1 MTSHRFVA
9 VLALLLLASCG
20 TFQVGIEGTSNDGGS
35 AAIFQTPASL
45 QSSIATQPAAEEQ
58 PAAASEQLPPV
69 VQSSSEVQPPA
80 PTSSTPQMVEF
91 YLIAL
96 EDNGQ
101 SGPRVGCG
109 DSAVPVQVPISPTKE
124 VLKAAMQALISLR
137 VQYYGQ
143 SGLYNALY
151 QSNLQLDG
159 VNIKDGVAI
168 IELSGSLQMGGECDS
183 PRVEAQINQTALQ
196 FATVKDVSVSLN
208 GRPLQDVLSLK

>member
-1 MTSHRFVA
+1 MTAYRVLA
-9 VLALLLLASCG
+9 VLALLFLASCG
-20 TFQVGIEGTSNDGGS
+20 TFQVGIES
-35 AAIFQTPASL
+35 TPNASESLASL
-45 QSSIATQPAAEEQ
+45 PAVLQPPAATQAPAQPQLPGEQPLPAA
-58 PAAASEQLPPV
+58 PSP
-69 VQSSSEVQPPA
+69 EVQPAVPA
-80 PTSSTPQMVEF
+80 TSAQQMVKI

-101 SGPRVGCG
+101 SGPQVGCG
-109 DSAVPVQVPISPTKE
+109 DSAVPVQVPVSPTKE
-124 VLKAAMQALISLR
+124 VLKAAMEALISVK

-151 QSNLQLDG
+151 QSDLRLDG

-168 IELSGSLQMGGECDS
+168 IDLSGSLQMGGECDS

-208 GRPLQDVLSLK
+208 GRTLQDVLSLK